1 MKDNLRLTDVSTV
14 EGQMVSIDLKEIPE
28 LAVDMLENG
37 MYLIKLTKGERNSIQ
52 KFIISK

>member
-28 LAVDMLENG
+28 LAVDMHTMPWKPFTDEQKENA
-37 MYLIKLTKGERNSIQ
+37 
-52 KFIISK
+52 

>member
-1 MKDNLRLTDVSTV
+1 MLMEKQLSGSSEV
-14 EGQMVSIDLKEIPE
+14 
-28 LAVDMLENG
+28 AVDMLENG